1 MGGKYCRPRAGPRFG
16 RMAPT
21 LPPDDPSRD
30 PARRPRVVWAFDFR
44 PQRRAPPMRVTTAGQ
59 TQSII
64 ARLQTSA
71 QRLERAQQ
79 RATTGLRV
87 ERMSDD
93 PTAGSTIM
101 QASVGLRGV
110 AQYTRNVERVTAA
123 LDAEDSALEQVTG
136 LLTRAM
142 ELGVASNS
150 ANADANARAAA
161 AAEVRQLFAQ
171 AVAVGN
177 TKVGDEFLFGGLNN
191 DGRPPFDPDGAV
203 FVPTDPPPAGAPAGT
218 PDQPR
223 FPAGTRAVEAGA
235 GGQRVLGAHDGTTIF
250 LGHGAGGAPDA
261 TRGVL
266 PSLRRLGDAL
276 AGGDQAQ
283 IGAALAGVDTAF
295 AGVQGRVGEVGARQN
310 QADAVKGGLAALE
323 STLSQQKSDLSEV
336 DAERAITEMLARQT
350 AYQAAM
356 LASSKV
362 MGLSLTDYLR

>member
-1 MGGKYCRPRAGPRFG
+1 
-16 RMAPT
+16 
-21 LPPDDPSRD
+21 
-30 PARRPRVVWAFDFR
+30 
-44 PQRRAPPMRVTTAGQ
+44 MRVTTAGQ
-59 TQSII
+59 TQSLI

-87 ERMSDD
+87 EKMSDD
-93 PTAGSTIM
+93 PTAGTTIM
-101 QASVGLRGV
+101 QASSGLRGI

-123 LDAEDSALEQVTG
+123 LDAEDSALQQVTD
-136 LLTRAM
+136 LLTRAK

-150 ANADANARAAA
+150 ANADASARAAA

-177 TKVGDEFLFGGLNN
+177 TKVGDDFLFGGLNG
-191 DGRPPFDPDGAV
+191 DGRPPFDPDGAA
-203 FVPTDPPPAGAPAGT
+203 FVPTDPPPAGSPPGT
-218 PDQPR
+218 PPAPR
-223 FPAGTRAVEAGA
+223 YPRGMRAVEAGA
-235 GGQRVLGAHDGTTIF
+235 GGQRVHGAHDGTTIF
-250 LGHGAGGAPDA
+250 LGHTGAGDPDPS
-261 TRGVL
+261 TGVL
-266 PSLRRLGDAL
+266 PALRRMGDAL
-276 AGGDQAQ
+276 AAGAQAGIGD
-283 IGAALAGVDTAF
+283 ALADLDAAF
-295 AGVQGRVGEVGARQN
+295 IGLQGRVGEVGARQN
-310 QADAVKGGLAALE
+310 QAETVRGGLSALE